1 MPGMSRETANA
12 ILPYTGVIT
21 IMCAIV
27 AIVFALL
34 VFTRLGDRFPRIKN
48 MSIMVGVSG
57 VCHRNFCGHVQ
68 PKSR

>member
-12 ILPYTGVIT
+12 ILPSSIT
-21 IMCAIV
+21 LTVVCVV
-27 AIVFALL
+27 ATVVFALML
-34 VFTRLGDRFPRIKN
+34 FTRLGDRFPRIKN
-48 MSIMVGVSG
+48 MSMMGALV